1 MKLIKTHKPSPDIQ
15 LNDAS
20 QTKAFNELLEEN
32 RKLKNIIQEH
42 KKTETKNI
50 EDIKGLENMIAEK
63 DSQIDILK
71 RRSVN
76 LESIASAKEVEI
88 ENIY

>member
-1 MKLIKTHKPSPDIQ
+1 
-15 LNDAS
+15 
-20 QTKAFNELLEEN
+20 
-32 RKLKNIIQEH
+32 
-42 KKTETKNI
+42 
-50 EDIKGLENMIAEK
+50 MIAEK